1 MKVLRF
7 DNGYIVENALDREK
21 SVQNE
26 VGLLD
31 LLVTLAENIKLLVI
45 GPLVTGACALV
56 VSFFLPQTFQS
67 VAVLQAEQ
75 TTASLM
81 TTAAVLDPVIVSLG
95 LAKDDIVEEA
105 RIRLR
110 ERIKVTVGRADKLLT
125 LTVSDRTA
133 LQAQTIVNAL
143 LQKTYQESRPK
154 GSTRARLGVQ
164 LEEARTRLKNAQDAS
179 VGVLKRLETNGSGAS
194 AGVELAR
201 GYAELLTATG
211 AAQSQVSLLEASL
224 EGLSD
229 AQLVQAPTLAQK
241 PSQPKKGL
249 IAIGATLVA
258 GLVLLLFIFIRQA
271 FLSAPPSQ
279 TTSAKVLRIR
289 NSFRMK

>member
-1 MKVLRF
+1 MEDAPNRA
-7 DNGYIVENALDREK
+7 N

-31 LLVTLAENIKLLVI
+31 LLVTLAENIRLLVV
-45 GPLVTGACALV
+45 GPLVVGLCALI
-56 VSFFLPQTFQS
+56 VSFLLPQTFQS
-67 VAVLQAEQ
+67 VAVLQADQ

-81 TTAAVLDPVIVSLG
+81 ATAAVLDPVIASLG
-95 LAKDDIVEEA
+95 LAKDDTVEET
-105 RIRLR
+105 RTKLR
-110 ERIKVTVGRADKLLT
+110 ERIKTNVGRVDKLLT

-133 LQAQTIVNAL
+133 SQAQAIAKAL
-143 LQKTYQESRPK
+143 LQQTYQESRPK
-154 GSTRARLGVQ
+154 GSTRVRIGVQ
-164 LEEARTRLKNAQDAS
+164 LEEARMRLKNAQDAS
-179 VGVLKRLETNGSGAS
+179 AGVLKRLESNSSGVA

-201 GYAELLTATG
+201 GYAELLGATG
-211 AAQSQVSLLEASL
+211 TAQGQVSLLEAQL
-224 EGLSD
+224 EGLTD

-249 IAIGATLVA
+249 IAIGATLA
-258 GLVLLLFIFIRQA
+258 TGLALLLFVFIRQA
-271 FLSAPPSQ
+271 FLNITPSE